1 MLSPVFQWRGLYSL
15 HSHLLASSAVPAPP
29 PPPLLMPDDL
39 LPTTTTMT
47 SNNRKRKLEQQP
59 EEDSSSSNNSLPF
72 SRLMRLMAAKYQEKE
87 EAAEK
92 AAAEALAANAQAA
105 AALFSPFLP
114 YLPAAATPP
123 AVKRPRTEDAVPL
136 DLSRG
141 STPELDVGGGGDDT
155 HADNE
160 QDNKLG
166 IIGTVDKNSS
176 SISNGSPKQVAAD
189 PAGCHASW
197 SAERVAQ
204 FIEQIEES
212 REYGQLFRDEKIDG
226 SCLGS
231 LSLYHLTAVLRIK
244 IGPALKILKAVQAL
258 R

>member
-15 HSHLLASSAVPAPP
+15 HSHLLASSVP
-29 PPPLLMPDDL
+29 PPPLPSASGLLLPEDM
-39 LPTTTTMT
+39 LPTTTTT
-47 SNNRKRKLEQQP
+47 VTNNRKRKLVDRD
-59 EEDSSSSNNSLPF
+59 EESSSSNSSNSLPF

-92 AAAEALAANAQAA
+92 AAAEALAANAA

-114 YLPAAATPP
+114 YLPPAEKRLRQEEVPAAN
-123 AVKRPRTEDAVPL
+123 VPL

-141 STPELDVGGGGDDT
+141 STPELDVGGADEDDDNNKDDGIKANDAESAAMTQGSSRSST
-155 HADNE
+155 H
-160 QDNKLG
+160 
-166 IIGTVDKNSS
+166 T
-176 SISNGSPKQVAAD
+176 
-189 PAGCHASW
+189 SW
-197 SAERVAQ
+197 PVERVAQ
-204 FIEQIEES
+204 FIEQIDEC

-226 SCLGS
+226 SCLGA

-244 IGPALKILKAVQAL
+244 IGPALKMLKAVQAL

>member
-1 MLSPVFQWRGLYSL
+1 M
-15 HSHLLASSAVPAPP
+15 
-29 PPPLLMPDDL
+29 
-39 LPTTTTMT
+39 LPTTTTT
-47 SNNRKRKLEQQP
+47 TTNSRKRKLADR
-59 EEDSSSSNNSLPF
+59 EEESCGGNNSLPF

-92 AAAEALAANAQAA
+92 AAAEALAANAAA

-114 YLPAAATPP
+114 YLPAIPTAQPP
-123 AVKRPRTEDAVPL
+123 AEKRLRTEDAAAAAANVPL

-141 STPELDVGGGGDDT
+141 STPELDVGGGAEEKDERVDDKKVIGVRKES
-155 HADNE
+155 ADDE
-160 QDNKLG
+160 L
-166 IIGTVDKNSS
+166 
-176 SISNGSPKQVAAD
+176 AAGEGQ
-189 PAGCHASW
+189 PGGASYVSW

-204 FIEQIEES
+204 FIEQIDEC
-212 REYGQLFRDEKIDG
+212 REYSQLFRDEKIDG